1 MAPKGIQ
8 EVPVAQLRWRLDPAT
23 LPFNTTDE
31 IEPIKEIIGQ
41 DRALEAF
48 RFGLGMEQNGYNV
61 FVTGLPGTG
70 RMTTVRKMLDEMTT
84 SDKVPDDLCY
94 VNNFTEPEAPT
105 LLYLKPGMGK
115 QLKKDVEELITTL
128 KKDVPKLFESEEYL
142 KAKKEVLVTYEEK
155 AKKFFKD
162 LGQRVKEQG
171 FALVDVQMGGYKR
184 PEVVPIVDEQPVN
197 VDQLE
202 AMTEKGRFPKEEF
215 LAIKAKQQVLREE
228 IDRIFLEMKDM
239 QEEMQKKLED
249 MDRVMF
255 LKSTSAA
262 LTDLNAKYDQEKVQ
276 KFLQE
281 MIDDLA
287 KNLTI
292 FRPAAQQ
299 MPAPV
304 PGMMFIPVTS
314 GEDSFQPYQI
324 NLLVD
329 NSEQKSTPIII
340 ETNPTYR
347 NVFGAIERSVDRSGL
362 WRTDFMKIKV
372 GAFVKANGGYL
383 VINLL
388 DAIVEPG
395 VWPALK
401 RSLKNNKLEIQTY
414 DPFYLFTT
422 SGIKPEPI
430 EINVKVVLIGDPYI
444 YHLLLAYDPDFKKIF
459 KVRADF
465 ETSMKKDDEAI
476 NQYTRFIKEKL
487 AEEKTKPFDR
497 TAVAAIVEEGVRM
510 TGRQEK
516 LSTRFHEVTNLIREA
531 NFWASRNG
539 TEVVSEKHV
548 DQALAA
554 KIRRSGMVEEHIQ
567 EAIDRGTIMIDTA
580 GAVVGQVNGL
590 AVYDMGEYSFGKP
603 NRITATTSMG
613 RSGVINIEREADM
626 SGSTHNKGVL
636 ILSGYLRKRYA
647 QDKPLTMSASIAF
660 EQSYGGIDGDSASS
674 TELYAILSSLAGL
687 PLRQDL
693 AVTGSV
699 NQKGE
704 IQPIGGV
711 NQKIEGFFDVCKA
724 RKLSGTQGVVIPH
737 QNVSDLMLRKDV
749 VEAVKENNFHIYPV
763 KSIDE
768 GIELL
773 TGIPAGEIK
782 ADGIYP
788 EGSVNALVNAKLVE
802 LAKGLKAF
810 GESKE
815 EEAPKAKKSR
825 KKETAKNPTDI
836 TVA

>member
-1 MAPKGIQ
+1 
-8 EVPVAQLRWRLDPAT
+8 
-23 LPFNTTDE
+23 
-31 IEPIKEIIGQ
+31 
-41 DRALEAF
+41 
-48 RFGLGMEQNGYNV
+48 
-61 FVTGLPGTG
+61 
-70 RMTTVRKMLDEMTT
+70 
-84 SDKVPDDLCY
+84 
-94 VNNFTEPEAPT
+94 
-105 LLYLKPGMGK
+105 PGMGK
-115 QLKKDVEELITTL
+115 QIKKDVEELITTL

-255 LKSTSAA
+255 LKSTSAS
-262 LTDLNAKYDQEKVQ
+262 LTELSAKYDQEKVQ
-276 KFLQE
+276 KFLLD

-287 KNLTI
+287 KNLSI

-304 PGMMFIPVTS
+304 PGMTFMPMAS
-314 GEDSFQPYQI
+314 DQDNFQPYQI

-329 NSEQKSTPIII
+329 NSEQKSPPIII

-372 GAFVKANGGYL
+372 GAFVKASGGYL

-422 SGIKPEPI
+422 SGLKPEPI

-497 TAVAAIVEEGVRM
+497 TAVAAVVEEGVRM

-531 NFWASRNG
+531 NFWAGRNEA
-539 TEVVSEKHV
+539 EVVTERHV

-636 ILSGYLRKRYA
+636 ILSGFLRKRYA

-674 TELYAILSSLAGL
+674 TELYAILSSLSGL

-724 RKLSGTQGVVIPH
+724 RKLTGTQGVVIPH

-749 VEAVKENNFHIYPV
+749 VQAVKEKKFHIYPV

-768 GIELL
+768 GIHLL

-815 EEAPKAKKSR
+815 DEAPKAKKSR
-825 KKETAKNPTDI
+825 KKETAKNPTN
-836 TVA
+836 